1 MKKTDIA
8 LIVVVVLVIIVGIFA
23 FGKNTEAKIEYE
35 LPLSL
40 EGNSGLSEITYTE
53 YKEKMESEK
62 PFIVIIERTTCSH
75 CINYMPVAEQFASD
89 YNIPI
94 YYINTDNLSQ
104 DEFTSLQKSNTFF
117 KKKKDNW
124 GTPTTIILIGNQAI
138 DYLEGETDE
147 DGLNS
152 FLSEYIT
159 LEKVSE

>member
-8 LIVVVVLVIIVGIFA
+8 LIIVVVLVIIVGIFA

-35 LPLSL
+35 LPLTL
-40 EGNSGLSEITYTE
+40 EGESGLSEITYKE

-89 YNIPI
+89 YNIPM

>member
-35 LPLSL
+35 LPLTL

-117 KKKKDNW
+117 KNGIKTVN
-124 GTPTTIILIGNQAI
+124 PTHP
-138 DYLEGETDE
+138 
-147 DGLNS
+147 
-152 FLSEYIT
+152 
-159 LEKVSE
+159 

>member
-35 LPLSL
+35 LPLTL

-62 PFIVIIERTTCSH
+62 PFIVIIERTTCSQ

>member
-35 LPLSL
+35 LPLTL
-40 EGNSGLSEITYTE
+40 EGDSGLSEITYTE

-62 PFIVIIERTTCSH
+62 PLIVIIERTTCSH

-89 YNIPI
+89 YNIPM

-124 GTPTTIILIGNQAI
+124 GTPTTIILVGNQAI
-138 DYLEGETDE
+138 DYLEGETDK

>member
-8 LIVVVVLVIIVGIFA
+8 LIVAVVLVMIIGIFA
-23 FGKNTEAKIEYE
+23 FGKNTEAKIDYE
-35 LPLSL
+35 LPLTL
-40 EGNSGLSEITYTE
+40 EGESGLSEITYTE
-53 YKEKMESEK
+53 YKEKIKSEK

-89 YNIPI
+89 YNIPM

-104 DEFTSLQKSNTFF
+104 DEFTALEKSNTFF

-124 GTPTTIILIGNQAI
+124 GTPTTIIWIGNQAI

-147 DGLNS
+147 DGINS
-152 FLSEYIT
+152 FLSEYVT
-159 LEKVSE
+159 LEKASE

>member
-8 LIVVVVLVIIVGIFA
+8 LIIAVILEIIIGIFA
-23 FGKNTEAKIEYE
+23 FGKNTEAKIDYE
-35 LPLSL
+35 LPLTL
-40 EGNSGLSEITYTE
+40 EGESGLSEITYTV

-89 YNIPI
+89 YNIPM
-94 YYINTDNLSQ
+94 YYINTDNLSEE
-104 DEFTSLQKSNTFF
+104 EFTALQKSNTFF
-117 KKKKDNW
+117 KKNSDAW

-147 DGLNS
+147 EGLNS

-159 LEKVSE
+159 LENTSE

>member
-35 LPLSL
+35 LPLTL
-40 EGNSGLSEITYTE
+40 EGDSVLSEITYTE

>member
-35 LPLSL
+35 LPLTL
-40 EGNSGLSEITYTE
+40 EGDSGLSEITYKE

-89 YNIPI
+89 YNIPM

-124 GTPTTIILIGNQAI
+124 GTPTTIILVGNQAI